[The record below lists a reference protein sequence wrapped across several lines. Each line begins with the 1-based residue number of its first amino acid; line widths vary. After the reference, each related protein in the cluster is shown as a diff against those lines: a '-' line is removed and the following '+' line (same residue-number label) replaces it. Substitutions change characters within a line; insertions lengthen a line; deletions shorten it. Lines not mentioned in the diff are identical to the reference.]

1 MRRLIP
7 FCILALCLTGCS
19 HWPKHGF
26 GGMAEHS
33 IENISPVMAHEP
45 LGPEHGLRFDLE
57 LTSRHLDMLVL
68 EGAELCFP
76 ATVLQSKQRQHRIER
91 EVAGELH
98 YDAANDLIVQ
108 RGVLA
113 RLERQLTYVT
123 SHGLCR
129 ISHQRP
135 SKQVATIS
143 EQAKPTITDII
154 NILNSD
160 NQFATDSSELN
171 PKYVG
176 RLSEA
181 AHLLKARNQL
191 QITITGHADIEGSNK
206 YNHQIALKRAKMVGR
221 YLNIFGIHKSRI
233 RYDEKG
239 ENSPLF
245 IGEEPHIRLVN
256 RRVIIDVQPISNT
269 GEK

>member
-1 MRRLIP
+1 
-7 FCILALCLTGCS
+7 
-19 HWPKHGF
+19 
-26 GGMAEHS
+26 MAEHS
-33 IENISPVMAHEP
+33 MANISPVMAHEP

-76 ATVLQSKQRQHRIER
+76 ATVLQSKQRQHRIAR

-113 RLERQLTYVT
+113 RLEKQLNYVT
-123 SHGLCR
+123 SRGLCQ
-129 ISHQRP
+129 ISHQSP
-135 SKQVATIS
+135 PKQIATGTAQPETTIS
-143 EQAKPTITDII
+143 DII

-176 RLSEA
+176 RLAEDANLFEA
-181 AHLLKARNQL
+181 SDQLK
-191 QITITGHADIEGSNK
+191 ITIN
-206 YNHQIALKRAKMVGR
+206 
-221 YLNIFGIHKSRI
+221 
-233 RYDEKG
+233 
-239 ENSPLF
+239 
-245 IGEEPHIRLVN
+245 
-256 RRVIIDVQPISNT
+256 
-269 GEK
+269 